1 LIGDLQDIALD
12 FRHLYYDQT
21 RYHRHIGTDFR
32 RTALLS
38 GPTSQYGCCKRFLFY
53 IYTPAEWREQVE
65 ELLVAMKALT
75 FAQVSLMYWEM
86 LELLRPS
93 SYRFLRRI
101 HMQHKEEDLLMKNAI
116 QQEPVSVLENGMS
129 TDHRC
134 IWNTTDIH
142 TYSPDASFFIS
153 TIPQRSA
160 SF

>member
-1 LIGDLQDIALD
+1 LILEFRKIAID
-12 FRHLYYDQT
+12 FRRPYYDGT
-21 RYHRHIGTDFR
+21 RHHRLIETDFR
-32 RTALLS
+32 RTAMWG
-38 GPTSQYGCCKRFLFY
+38 GPISQYGCCKRFLFY
-53 IYTPAEWREQVE
+53 IHTPAEWKEQVE

-93 SYRFLRRI
+93 HYRLARHI

-134 IWNTTDIH
+134 IWITTDIH
-142 TYSPDASFFIS
+142 TYSPDASFFNS
-153 TIPQRSA
+153 TFPQRSA